1 MAPQAPRWCRGHYCP
16 FIGQFRYDDYCCGRC
31 HLAHV
36 ARGPAGHG
44 PSCSLKVL
52 DAEMWASGVFHR
64 RHNLRN
70 TEEVQVLTP
79 VGGSQG
85 GEPVGESQGGESG
98 ESAAHKTSPPW
109 NLTQEFIIGTINKG
123 DGATEL
129 AADDGGAAG
138 SAKGSAAGSA
148 KGSAAGSAKGSA
160 KGSAAGSAKGD
171 QLEGEEEEEE
181 EEETQLEGEEEL
193 VIEEALSADPPAK
206 KGKQNDRIF
215 CPSSKCGSSPS

>member
-1 MAPQAPRWCRGHYCP
+1 MHNEAMAPQAPRWCRGHYCP
-16 FIGQFRYDDYCCGRC
+16 FIRQSRYDDYSCGRC

-36 ARGPAGHG
+36 AGGPAGHG

-85 GEPVGESQGGESG
+85 GEPVGESQGCESG

-109 NLTQEFIIGTINKG
+109 NLTQEFIIVTINTG

-148 KGSAAGSAKGSA
+148 KGSAAGSAKG
-160 KGSAAGSAKGD
+160 D
-171 QLEGEEEEEE
+171 QLEGEEE

-193 VIEEALSADPPAK
+193 VIEDAKSGDPRSK
-206 KGKQNDRIF
+206 KSRQNDRIIM
-215 CPSSKCGSSPS
+215 PP

>member
-1 MAPQAPRWCRGHYCP
+1 M
-16 FIGQFRYDDYCCGRC
+16 
-31 HLAHV
+31 
-36 ARGPAGHG
+36 
-44 PSCSLKVL
+44 
-52 DAEMWASGVFHR
+52 FHR

-79 VGGSQG
+79 VGESQG

-98 ESAAHKTSPPW
+98 ESAAHRTSLPW
-109 NLTQEFIIGTINKG
+109 NLMQEFFIGTIKKS
-123 DGATEL
+123 DGATEF

-171 QLEGEEEEEE
+171 QLEGDEE

-193 VIEEALSADPPAK
+193 FIEDAKSADPRAK
-206 KGKQNDRIF
+206 KSRQNDRIIM
-215 CPSSKCGSSPS
+215 PP